1 MGVKTMEKS
10 YITKLEDGG
19 YRLVGSRVSLDSI
32 VYDWWNG
39 LSPES
44 IVENFQTLTLEQ
56 VYGAIAYY
64 LAHKEEVDAQIKRNR
79 EKFEELR
86 EQWRAAR
93 PRLYEKLKAAVEA
106 EATT

>member
-1 MGVKTMEKS
+1 MEKS
-10 YITKLEDGG
+10 YVTKLEEGG
-19 YRLVGSRVSLDSI
+19 YRLTGSRVSLDSI

-44 IVENFQTLTLEQ
+44 IIENFQTLTLEQ

-64 LAHKEEVDAQIKRNR
+64 LGHKEEVDARLQRNR

-86 EQWRAAR
+86 EQWRAAH

-106 EATT
+106 ETTA

>member
-1 MGVKTMEKS
+1 MEKS
-10 YITKLEDGG
+10 YVTKLEGGG
-19 YRLVGSRVSLDSI
+19 YRLTGSRVSLDSI

-64 LAHKEEVDAQIKRNR
+64 LGHKQEVDAQIQRNR

-86 EQWRAAR
+86 EQWRAAH
-93 PRLYEKLKAAVEA
+93 PRLYEKLKAAAEA
-106 EATT
+106 ETTA

>member
-1 MGVKTMEKS
+1 MEKS
-10 YITKLEDGG
+10 YVTKLEGGG
-19 YRLVGSRVSLDSI
+19 YRLTGSRVSLDSI

-64 LAHKEEVDAQIKRNR
+64 LGHKQEVDAQIQRNR

-86 EQWRAAR
+86 EQWRATH
-93 PRLYEKLKAAVEA
+93 PSLYEKLKAAAEA
-106 EATT
+106 ETTA